1 MLVNNMCS
9 SVLQKIRMNQNKV
22 FYVCSYGGCG
32 SKMLCHYLSHFGTV
46 KHVHSKNPPTEL
58 THIGLNAKWHE
69 WFSTISIPAS
79 DLHNY
84 YVIYIYRD
92 PVKAIQ
98 SRFGQ
103 VEHLSHIQVDPSI
116 TLQQVV
122 ESKQDLYG
130 IEKFFDNYTI
140 NKHNVLRNY
149 KIYCVKYEDL
159 FNNMEKFNKVLNINC
174 SNKSIYPVEKIT
186 KRLEFKEEHVLEQ
199 IYAKLKQKMAEMPFI
214 AVV

>member
-1 MLVNNMCS
+1 MLVNNMRS

-32 SKMLCHYLSHFGTV
+32 SKMLCHYLSNFGTV

-69 WFSTISIPAS
+69 WFSKNPIPTS

-103 VEHLSHIQVDPSI
+103 AEHLSHIQVDPSI

-122 ESKQDLYG
+122 DSKQDLYG
-130 IEKFFDNYTI
+130 IENFFDNYT
-140 NKHNVLRNY
+140 KSAQRNY

-159 FNNMEKFNKVLNINC
+159 FNNMDKFNKVLNINC
-174 SNKSIYPVEKIT
+174 ADKSIYPVEKIT
-186 KRLEFKEEHVLEQ
+186 KRPEFKEEQALEQ
-199 IYAKLKQKMAEMPFI
+199 IYAKLKQKMSEMPFI
-214 AVV
+214 KVV